1 MEEKVFE
8 NLIDTFDLLSYSC
21 LSLKVIFVVLSLK
34 MIENYEDSYENQYN
48 RFAENDWS
56 YHNIL

>member
-34 MIENYEDSYENQYN
+34 MIENYEDSYENQCN

>member
-1 MEEKVFE
+1 MFE

-21 LSLKVIFVVLSLK
+21 LSLKVIFVELSLK